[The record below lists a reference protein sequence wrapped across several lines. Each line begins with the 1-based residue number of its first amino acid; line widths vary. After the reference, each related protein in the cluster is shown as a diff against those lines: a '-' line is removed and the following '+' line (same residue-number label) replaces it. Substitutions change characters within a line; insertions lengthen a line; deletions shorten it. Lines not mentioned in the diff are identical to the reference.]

1 MSGTTASEN
10 QPADTV
16 RAPVRA
22 LLHHIVDYAG
32 LFPPAKLDMDTV
44 ASSYATHLNG
54 PHAWMLDRV
63 IVPVA
68 RFAEFETAARDH
80 LPRGAEDEP
89 WHVSALTRPAGV
101 AGLAEDLD
109 AIARFNKAHAEPDN
123 GLAVVDAIEL
133 RADSVGAVEAALD
146 VMPDEIMPYFEFPA
160 GDDPRGMIAALAGV
174 DAAAKIRT
182 GGVTPDL
189 FPSPEIVARF
199 IAACGSAE
207 VPFKATAGLHH
218 PVRHRDETVGADAFG
233 FLNVFV
239 AGALAFLRG
248 HDAEA
253 LLDVLTET
261 SAEAFQFGP
270 AALVY
275 GDERLDATEVEDAR
289 LVFAVSFG
297 SCSFTEPIE
306 DLQTL
311 GLI

>member
-1 MSGTTASEN
+1 MNGTTAHEN

-22 LLHHIVDYAG
+22 LMHHIVDYAG
-32 LFPPAKLDMDTV
+32 LFPPAKLDMATTV
-44 ASSYATHLNG
+44 ANYATHLNG
-54 PHAWMLDRV
+54 PHAWMLDRL

-68 RFAEFETAARDH
+68 RFDEFEAVAGEH
-80 LPRGAEDEP
+80 LPRGADDEP
-89 WHVSALTRPAGV
+89 WHVSALTRPAGDD
-101 AGLAEDLD
+101 GLAADLD
-109 AIARFNKAHAEPDN
+109 AIAKFNAKHVETAN

-133 RADSVGAVEAALD
+133 RANSVSAIERALD
-146 VMPDEIMPYFEFPA
+146 ELPDELMPYFELPA

-189 FPSPEIVARF
+189 FPSPETVARF

-218 PVRHRDETVGADAFG
+218 PVRHRDATVGADAFG

-239 AGALAFLRG
+239 AGALAFQRNREA
-248 HDAEA
+248 DA
-253 LLDVLTET
+253 LIDVLTET
-261 SAEAFQFGP
+261 SAEAFAFGP
-270 AALVY
+270 AALAY
-275 GDERLDATEVEDAR
+275 GDDRLDANELEDAR

-311 GLI
+311 GLL